1 MRQIEIQV
9 GDVVATAT
17 LRTDAAPNVTAKLWA
32 ALPLDVPLS
41 HAIRSGNCAE
51 ASAADLVEPDQK
63 VESQVSFFYPGMV
76 AYRPLTG
83 ELTFAYGQ
91 GQARSE
97 TGTHWVSFVG
107 QIDGDGKDIFA
118 AWERT
123 RSVGA
128 SSVAIRR
135 KEDA

>member
-17 LRTDAAPNVTAKLWA
+17 LRTDAAPKTTARLWD
-32 ALPLDVPLS
+32 ALPVEVPLI

-51 ASAADLVEPDQK
+51 ATVDGLVEPAQK
-63 VESQVSFFYPGMV
+63 VESQVSFFYPGMI
-76 AYRPLTG
+76 AYRPATG

-97 TGTHWVSFVG
+97 IGTHWVSYVADVDPADNA
-107 QIDGDGKDIFA
+107 IYR
-118 AWERT
+118 AWEAT

-128 SSVAIRR
+128 SSVSIR
-135 KEDA
+135 KKGE

>member
-1 MRQIEIQV
+1 MPKIEIQV

-17 LRTDAAPNVTAKLWA
+17 LRTDAAPTVAAKLWD
-32 ALPLDVPLS
+32 ALPLEVPLI
-41 HAIRSGNCAE
+41 HAIRSGNVAE
-51 ASAADLVEPDQK
+51 ATVAQLVEPAQK

-76 AYRPLTG
+76 TYRPATG

-97 TGTHWVSFVG
+97 TGTHWVSYVG

>member
-17 LRTDAAPNVTAKLWA
+17 LRTDAAPELTARLWD
-32 ALPLDVPLS
+32 ALPIEVPLV

-51 ASAADLVEPDQK
+51 ATCAELVDPDQK

-76 AYRPLTG
+76 AYRPATG

-97 TGTHWVSFVG
+97 TGTHWVSYVG
-107 QIDGDGKDIFA
+107 QVDGSGDDIFT
-118 AWERT
+118 AWEAT
-123 RSVGA
+123 RSVGV
-128 SSVAIRR
+128 STVAIRR
-135 KEDA
+135 KEGA